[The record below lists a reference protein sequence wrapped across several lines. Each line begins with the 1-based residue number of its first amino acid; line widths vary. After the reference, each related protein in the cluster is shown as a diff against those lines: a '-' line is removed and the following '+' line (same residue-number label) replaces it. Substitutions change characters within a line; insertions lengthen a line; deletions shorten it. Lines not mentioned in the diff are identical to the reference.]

1 MWHVAYHI
9 DLYSIP
15 ISASITSVARQNAA
29 KTSEIRRKIWQNT
42 ASHNT
47 VKSCEIPKNVWII
60 VSSPNHHLPPT
71 HPQAKSWAR
80 RPGPLGST
88 KNPPKNPLGPRARR
102 PLPSLSREKDR
113 HRLEQRSMGLP
124 LNHPS
129 H

>member
-1 MWHVAYHI
+1 MMIQEMWHVAYHI

-42 ASHNT
+42 

-60 VSSPNHHLPPT
+60 VSSPNHHLSPT

-88 KNPPKNPLGPRARR
+88 KNPLKTPWGPG
-102 PLPSLSREKDR
+102 PGDLF
-113 HRLEQRSMGLP
+113 RLCPGKRIVIA
-124 LNHPS
+124 
-129 H
+129 